1 MSEEVS
7 DIKVDVGILKTQVL
21 TLSALCNKMDQVI
34 EKIVDTH
41 DRHISKVYSDME
53 NRRLETDGDIK
64 EIHERID
71 MVLDK
76 MEASNQRIMDEFKSL
91 RSDMQDH
98 NQNEKEALDKLLQW
112 KWMVAGG
119 IIVISWLISNVNIN
133 TILNSIK

>member
-21 TLSALCNKMDQVI
+21 TLSALCNKMDLVI

-64 EIHERID
+64 EIHDRID

-98 NQNEKEALDKLLQW
+98 NQSEKEALDKLLQW

-119 IIVISWLISNVNIN
+119 IIVVSWLISNVNIN
-133 TILNSIK
+133 TIVNSIK

>member
-7 DIKVDVGILKTQVL
+7 DLKVDVGVLKTQVL
-21 TLSALCNKMDQVI
+21 TLSALCNKMDLVI

-64 EIHERID
+64 EIHDRID

-98 NQNEKEALDKLLQW
+98 NQSEKEALDKLLQW

-119 IIVISWLISNVNIN
+119 IIVVSWLISNVNIN
-133 TILNSIK
+133 TIVNSIK

>member
-64 EIHERID
+64 EIHDRID

-98 NQNEKEALDKLLQW
+98 NQNEKETLDKLLQW

>member
-64 EIHERID
+64 EIHDRID

-98 NQNEKEALDKLLQW
+98 NQSEKEALDKLLQW

-119 IIVISWLISNVNIN
+119 IIVVSWLISNVNIN
-133 TILNSIK
+133 TIVNSIK

>member
-98 NQNEKEALDKLLQW
+98 NQNEKESLDKLLQW